1 MSNSG
6 FLNAP
11 TLSSTLSTASILYGG
26 NTNNTLTSIEQT
38 TIIEK
43 LKELHRLLS
52 TCEEERV
59 RNDQHL
65 DNITKT
71 QERMQNDAQKLY
83 YKQKLK
89 TLYKVIGRFK
99 SLLSLITLLIL
110 FSITRA
116 QSKDAISKQTTIMK
130 H

>member
-1 MSNSG
+1 MDTMA
-6 FLNAP
+6 LTAP

-26 NTNNTLTSIEQT
+26 NNTLTSIEQN

-43 LKELHRLLS
+43 LKELHKLLS

-59 RNDQHL
+59 RNEQNL
-65 DNITKT
+65 DNINKT

-89 TLYKVIGRFK
+89 TMYKVIDREIG
-99 SLLSLITLLIL
+99 LLRS
-110 FSITRA
+110 SS
-116 QSKDAISKQTTIMK
+116 QKTTTCA
-130 H
+130 

>member
-1 MSNSG
+1 MSLS
-6 FLNAP
+6 AP

-26 NTNNTLTSIEQT
+26 NHNTLTSIEQN

-43 LKELHRLLS
+43 LKELHKLLS
-52 TCEEERV
+52 TCEEERS
-59 RNDQHL
+59 RNDQNL

-89 TLYKVIGRFK
+89 NMYKV
-99 SLLSLITLLIL
+99 
-110 FSITRA
+110 
-116 QSKDAISKQTTIMK
+116 
-130 H
+130 